1 MDRLRQASI
10 RPISASPF
18 AAKSPMSTR
27 AQICP
32 HTGLKWNVEKR
43 SRPSF
48 PPETVASFDV
58 SMHNPRCGGRFL
70 ACQLHW
76 AKDLFAEIQFSIG
89 DTLQAHN
96 YVAFGH
102 PTAGPVSREEALAL
116 AASEGRRWHAD
127 HAAMIEAILGKCRP
141 RYIFWDEWKD
151 HPRFGSAVGFYQ
163 DKLLS
168 DPVFRAAM
176 MSDIETFLDRSRIDY
191 ELAGEDRIVRAT
203 MFLIEEMAVYELHS
217 ERDGVVHVYP
227 GKQLKILR
235 ALRGQDGIPAP
246 LRNLDYVYLDI
257 RETGADDP
265 EGVVA
270 LPVPNESTRGRC

>member
-1 MDRLRQASI
+1 
-10 RPISASPF
+10 
-18 AAKSPMSTR
+18 MSTR

-32 HTGLKWNVEKR
+32 HTGLKWNIEKR
-43 SRPSF
+43 SRPSY
-48 PPETVASFDV
+48 PPETVVSFDI

-76 AKDLFAEIQFSIG
+76 AKDLFSEFQFSIG

-102 PTAGPVSREEALAL
+102 PTAGPVSRDEALAL
-116 AASEGRRWHAD
+116 ASSEGRQWHAD
-127 HAAMIEAILGKCRP
+127 HAAMIEGILGKCRA

-163 DKLLS
+163 DKLLG
-168 DPVFRAAM
+168 DPTLRATM
-176 MSDIETFLDRSRIDY
+176 MSDIETFLDRNRIDY
-191 ELAGEDRIVRAT
+191 VLAGEDRIIRAT
-203 MFLIEEMAVYELHS
+203 MFLIEEIAVYQLHS

-235 ALRGQDGIPAP
+235 ALRGKEGIPAP

-257 RETGADDP
+257 RETGAD
-265 EGVVA
+265 EAERAVTM
-270 LPVPNESTRGRC
+270 PVLNDASRRRC